1 MRGVIV
7 QSTPTALP
15 SEAPDHGAI
24 AFVDRDGVL
33 NVGSPN
39 YINNPSELVLLPG
52 AAEAIGDLRRAGY
65 KVCVVTNQSPIMRG
79 LWGVE
84 QIHEI
89 HDALRHMFLTIDQDA
104 HLDAVLVCPHRHRD
118 RCNCR
123 KPMPGML
130 RLGERLLRGNEELQ
144 ERTIIEIE
152 PGDKVNWW
160 NPKIVA
166 THSRDVMI
174 GDRDSDMGA
183 GWAQGLRCFKVNWN
197 LGLASVTERVL
208 DDGDKGDPFEP
219 LR

>member
-15 SEAPDHGAI
+15 SQAPNHGAI

-33 NVGSPN
+33 NVGSAN

-65 KVCVVTNQSPIMRG
+65 RVCVVTNQSPIMRG

-84 QIHEI
+84 EIHEI
-89 HDALRHMFLTIDQDA
+89 HDALRQMFLQIDSDA

-130 RLGERLLRGNEELQ
+130 RLGERLLRGHEDNQ
-144 ERTIIEIE
+144 ERRIIEIDA
-152 PGDKVNWW
+152 GSKVNWW
-160 NPKIVA
+160 DPKITA
-166 THSRDVMI
+166 NHPLDVMV

-197 LGLASVTERVL
+197 LGLASVTTRVL
-208 DDGDKGDPFEP
+208 DDGDQGDRFEP